1 MMDGIIIS
9 EGAFAPLSCSA
20 YWPRLVDLST
30 IIAVTSSIIAIAKS
44 TRFFNISIIPHLLSL
59 PYVYIIA

>member
-1 MMDGIIIS
+1 MDGIINS

-30 IIAVTSSIIAIAKS
+30 IIAVAREITAVVRS

>member
-20 YWPRLVDLST
+20 YLPHLVDLST
-30 IIAVTSSIIAIAKS
+30 IIAVAREITAVVRS

>member
-9 EGAFAPLSCSA
+9 EGALPPLSHSA

-30 IIAVTSSIIAIAKS
+30 IIAVVSEIIAVVRS

>member
-1 MMDGIIIS
+1 MMDGLIIS
-9 EGAFAPLSCSA
+9 EGALPPLSHSA

-30 IIAVTSSIIAIAKS
+30 IIAVVSEIIAVVRS

>member
-1 MMDGIIIS
+1 MDGIIIS

-20 YWPRLVDLST
+20 YLPHLVDLST
-30 IIAVTSSIIAIAKS
+30 IIAVAREITAVVRS